1 MDLRTRCVV
10 VLSALGTLWLAS
22 GTQREHKVLSD
33 VKTGRVAGLEVAYAE
48 SDHDPKKLQELAQAY
63 LDTSQPGLALGVIDA
78 APENIRHL
86 PTVDHVYARALL
98 DQGRASDALVV
109 ERRVLDTC
117 AAIQSKNFARSEV
130 RDPPSG
136 ENKDCDPWLLASA
149 TRRADILQELVQL
162 GIDDAN
168 AHPEVSSI
176 AYHNATR
183 QATLS
188 VR

>member
-78 APENIRHL
+78 APANIRHL

-109 ERRVLDTC
+109 ERRVLDSC
-117 AAIQSKNFARSEV
+117 ATTT
-130 RDPPSG
+130 
-136 ENKDCDPWLLASA
+136 CDPWLLASA
-149 TRRADILQELVQL
+149 TRRTDILQELVQL
-162 GIDDAN
+162 GIDDAQ

-183 QATLS
+183 QATLA

>member
-48 SDHDPKKLQELAQAY
+48 SDHDPKKLQELGQAY

-109 ERRVLDTC
+109 ERRVLDSC
-117 AAIQSKNFARSEV
+117 ATQN
-130 RDPPSG
+130 
-136 ENKDCDPWLLASA
+136 NCDPWLLASA

-162 GIDDAN
+162 NIDDVQ

-183 QATLS
+183 QATLA

>member
-1 MDLRTRCVV
+1 
-10 VLSALGTLWLAS
+10 
-22 GTQREHKVLSD
+22 LSD

-63 LDTSQPGLALGVIDA
+63 LDTSQPGLAIGVIDS
-78 APENIRHL
+78 APPEIRHK
-86 PTVDHVYARALL
+86 PQVDHVYARALL

-117 AAIQSKNFARSEV
+117 AAN
-130 RDPPSG
+130 G
-136 ENKDCDPWLLASA
+136 ESDSPDKCDPWLLASA

-162 GIDDAN
+162 GIDDAQ
-168 AHPEVSSI
+168 AHPEVSAI

-183 QATLS
+183 QATLA

>member
-63 LDTSQPGLALGVIDA
+63 LDTSQPGLALGLIDS
-78 APENIRHL
+78 APADVRHQPL
-86 PTVDHVYARALL
+86 IDHVYARALL

-117 AAIQSKNFARSEV
+117 AAKE
-130 RDPPSG
+130 G
-136 ENKDCDPWLLASA
+136 TCDQWLLASA

-162 GIDDAN
+162 GIDDAQ
-168 AHPEVSSI
+168 AHPEVSAI

-183 QATLS
+183 QATLA

>member
-78 APENIRHL
+78 APADIRHL
-86 PTVDHVYARALL
+86 ATVDHVYARALL

-109 ERRVLDTC
+109 ERRVLDSC
-117 AAIQSKNFARSEV
+117 ATTA
-130 RDPPSG
+130 
-136 ENKDCDPWLLASA
+136 CDPWLLASA

-162 GIDDAN
+162 GIDDAQ

-183 QATLS
+183 QATLA